1 MNEKPASEKGTPVG
15 SVRNA
20 VALLRTLARAE
31 GPLGVNEAAR
41 RAGVNASTAFNVL
54 RTLVDEGLLVFD
66 EAGKRYRIGIG
77 ILQITRIHEARDAIE
92 ALAPDMVRIAT
103 NRECLVALW
112 RFTQDERAVL
122 IHKAVA
128 DSVFHLDVRLTERLP
143 SLSGAL
149 GRAFA
154 AAQNWPEPELHR
166 RFSTLRWARPLPFE
180 EYLIQVEQARTRGFG
195 MDTDQLYEGVSTVGA
210 VFRDHHGVPVLGIS
224 AIALSGTSAAERLE
238 DTGAELAVLVG
249 RVDGGMTRTAISD

>member
-1 MNEKPASEKGTPVG
+1 MVPKPAPEKGKSVG
-15 SVRNA
+15 AVRHA
-20 VALLRTLARAE
+20 VALLRVLAKAE

-41 RAGVNASTAFNVL
+41 RAAVNTSTAFNVL
-54 RTLVDEGLLVFD
+54 RTLVDEGLLIFD
-66 EAGKRYRIGIG
+66 EQEKRYQIGIG
-77 ILQITRIHEARDAIE
+77 IMQITRIRQARDVID
-92 ALAPDMVRIAT
+92 ALAPEMVRIAT

-154 AAQNWPEPELHR
+154 AAQNWPEPELRR
-166 RFSTLRWARPLPFE
+166 RFSALRWARPLPFE
-180 EYLIQVEQARTRGFG
+180 EYLAQIGQARERGFG
-195 MDTDQLYEGVSTVGA
+195 MDTGQLYEGVSTVAA
-210 VFRDHHGVPVLGIS
+210 VFRDHHGAPVLGIS
-224 AIALSGTSAAERLE
+224 AIALSGTSAAQRLE
-238 DTGAELAVLVG
+238 EAGAELAALVG
-249 RVDGGMTRTAISD
+249 SVDASMLPA

>member
-1 MNEKPASEKGTPVG
+1 MGSRPAPSKGKSVG
-15 SVRNA
+15 AVRHA
-20 VALLRTLARAE
+20 VALLRVLAQAE

-41 RAGVNASTAFNVL
+41 RSAVNTSTAFNVL

-66 EAGKRYRIGIG
+66 EHKKRYRIGIG
-77 ILQITRIHEARDAIE
+77 IMQITRVREAQDIID

-112 RFTQDERAVL
+112 RFTPDERAVL

-154 AAQNWPEPELHR
+154 AAQNWPEPELRR
-166 RFSTLRWARPLPFE
+166 RFSALRWAQPLPFE
-180 EYLIQVEQARTRGFG
+180 EYLAQVEQARERGFG
-195 MDTDQLYEGVSTVGA
+195 VDRGQLYEGVSTVAA
-210 VFRDHHGVPVLGIS
+210 VFRDHHGAPVLGIS
-224 AIALSGTSAAERLE
+224 AIALSGTAAAQRLE
-238 DTGAELAVLVG
+238 ETGGELAALVG
-249 RVDGGMTRTAISD
+249 SADVSMLPD